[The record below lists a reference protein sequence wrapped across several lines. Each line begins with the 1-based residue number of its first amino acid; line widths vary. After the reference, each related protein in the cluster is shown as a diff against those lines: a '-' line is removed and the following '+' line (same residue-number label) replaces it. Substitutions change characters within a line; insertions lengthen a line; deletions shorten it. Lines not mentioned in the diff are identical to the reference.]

1 MYTDTEWDTLPR
13 VILTGDDEW
22 NTNIIEHTNNNY
34 FDAFANL
41 NGQHMGRLFNQSG
54 HYRHREIV
62 NFSDITARD
71 FDQLVLHK
79 IY

>member
-1 MYTDTEWDTLPR
+1 LKGKAANKTNRLEWWRVNQAALLSKNLVCPFVSMYTDTEWDTLPR

-41 NGQHMGRLFNQSG
+41 NG
-54 HYRHREIV
+54 
-62 NFSDITARD
+62 
-71 FDQLVLHK
+71 
-79 IY
+79 